1 MMRLSFIAVLALGSA
16 ALFVGQANAAE
27 AVIGGKLAPSCYQI
41 AETGGDAHH
50 GIDLCSRAL
59 ETDVLDSHDRSATY
73 INLGVLQARAG
84 DRQSALDSYNK
95 AVTGDADIAEAYVD
109 RSSTLIAMKDYSG
122 ALADAQKGISMGAR
136 FPEVALYNRA
146 VAEEGLGDFT
156 SAYRD
161 LRQAVSLVPGFT
173 QAKQE
178 LRHFKLVGDG
188 TA

>member
-1 MMRLSFIAVLALGSA
+1 
-16 ALFVGQANAAE
+16 
-27 AVIGGKLAPSCYQI
+27 
-41 AETGGDAHH
+41 
-50 GIDLCSRAL
+50 
-59 ETDVLDSHDRSATY
+59 
-73 INLGVLQARAG
+73 
-84 DRQSALDSYNK
+84 
-95 AVTGDADIAEAYVD
+95 
-109 RSSTLIAMKDYSG
+109 
-122 ALADAQKGISMGAR
+122 MGAR